1 MSYINT
7 FILVSQDCPVD
18 TAEVPLP
25 RGVSK
30 PMHLIQ
36 YELLQEQPYQYDH
49 EQLIFEVHLRHKD
62 LQSLAADEK
71 KALWEDM
78 FSKGHPCMRASALV
92 KRYGFG
98 AHYNEAGKIAIY
110 PVESAK
116 YKMLAADENTKHH
129 FGMKSKR

>member
-7 FILVSQDCPVD
+7 FILVSQDCPVSE
-18 TAEVPLP
+18 AEIPLP
-25 RGVSK
+25 RGNAK

-36 YELLQEQPYQYDH
+36 YELLQQHPYTYDH
-49 EQLIFEVHLRHKD
+49 EELIFEVHLRHKE
-62 LQSLAADEK
+62 LMHLAKDER
-71 KALWEDM
+71 KALWDEM

-98 AHYNEAGKIAIY
+98 AHYNEKGKIAIY

-116 YKMLAADENTKHH
+116 YKALAADVNKKHY